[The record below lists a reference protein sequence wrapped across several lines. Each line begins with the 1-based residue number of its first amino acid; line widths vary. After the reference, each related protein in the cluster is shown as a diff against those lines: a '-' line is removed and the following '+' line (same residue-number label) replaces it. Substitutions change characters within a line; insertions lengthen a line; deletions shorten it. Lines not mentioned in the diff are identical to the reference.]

1 MELMLKIISI
11 RKAKAEEKK
20 VKTHTQVQRSGFH
33 DSTRIKRLSHLRR
46 GERKALL
53 VRGGIQEH
61 EAFLGHEMRGPAG
74 TRRGGVSMAGPPQE
88 RGKAKAQGSGM
99 G

>member
-33 DSTRIKRLSHLRR
+33 DSTRIKRLSQIGAEMVKDSLDS
-46 GERKALL
+46 KATT
-53 VRGGIQEH
+53 
-61 EAFLGHEMRGPAG
+61 A
-74 TRRGGVSMAGPPQE
+74 GGVAGYKIQT
-88 RGKAKAQGSGM
+88 
-99 G
+99 